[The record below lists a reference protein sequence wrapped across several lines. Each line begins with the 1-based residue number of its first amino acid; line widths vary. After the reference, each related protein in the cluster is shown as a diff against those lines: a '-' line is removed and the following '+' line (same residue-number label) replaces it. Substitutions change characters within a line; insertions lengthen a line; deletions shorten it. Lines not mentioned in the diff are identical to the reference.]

1 MMSLVC
7 EEATHPRADEPRHE
21 NSVRVLVPQTL
32 VQTQRILLRW
42 ARDPT
47 TALLAL
53 VLPICFLVTLN
64 VVLGQQIS
72 QITGHSAL
80 YGTVPMNALAAAIHG
95 SATGAIGLI
104 GERTDG
110 LLSRLWVLP
119 VHRASGALSRII
131 AEVVRIVVTTLVI
144 LGVGVLLGFRFE
156 RGVLASLAWL
166 VVPVIFGLAWA
177 SLITTVALYSAKTFL
192 LEAVTLVHVLAV
204 VFSTGFLPVDQY
216 PRWIQPVVAHQPM
229 SYAIETMRGLSVGGP
244 VQSPM
249 IATLLWAIGI
259 AAACAMP
266 MVFGYRRASMR

>member
-1 MMSLVC
+1 MMSLVY
-7 EEATHPRADEPRHE
+7 EEATHLRADEPRHE

-53 VLPICFLVTLN
+53 VLPICFLLTLN

-229 SYAIETMRGLSVGGP
+229 SYAIEAMRGLSVGGP

>member
-229 SYAIETMRGLSVGGP
+229 SYAIEAMRGLSVGGP

>member
-1 MMSLVC
+1 MMSLVY
-7 EEATHPRADEPRHE
+7 EEATHLRADEPRHE

>member
-1 MMSLVC
+1 
-7 EEATHPRADEPRHE
+7 
-21 NSVRVLVPQTL
+21 
-32 VQTQRILLRW
+32 
-42 ARDPT
+42 
-47 TALLAL
+47 LAL
-53 VLPICFLVTLN
+53 VLPICFLLTLN

-259 AAACAMP
+259 AAASAMP